1 MMGST
6 ALTDWLSIDSL
17 AYSVLRVAMVWL
29 AFHGSGYM
37 IMKIRGIRRLFP
49 AMPSIIP
56 GMLFYLSVIILLSL
70 TGLLTRQITFFFILP
85 CSMASVY
92 ILYLRLRKRILHLRL
107 RKLPALQIIPWIIA
121 AFILI
126 TNIMMAGRPDLYQDD
141 PHITYMV
148 QPDRWLNDGRM
159 SFLDE
164 TIFSGLPLTSEM
176 MTVLPSSMAENRL
189 DQLILAQMFQMSM
202 LLALVICSFRIL
214 GTDRRYLPIAII
226 SIAGCNIL
234 LIWAQLAKPD
244 ITALLFTTVA
254 LCLLFRMLFTRM
266 NAAERDL
273 SAFIVMGLAIATKLT
288 AVLALIPFF
297 AMLFVLE
304 KRRKSSIRQLIL
316 EFILIA
322 AVPAAF
328 AIRTMIHTGSPF
340 YSAIPMNF
348 LLKPEW
354 VMPEIDSYF
363 ITIQNRASDFFRSV
377 SFFENIWHYFRTWG
391 STVFLLI
398 MGFVFTLRSIER
410 RSSVYV
416 IAGIFAYS
424 LAALLLFYPA
434 WWGAKYGILII
445 PFAGLAGLQWLNRKK
460 HGLLTA
466 SIIVPV
472 LFILYSS
479 PLSPTEHYSTGYRLS
494 LIRSY
499 FSGEWNYASYPAIDI
514 ASELPAQ
521 MWMNTNLPEGSTVL
535 SLFDKKRYLC
545 DHRYIVAWSHPVA
558 ARIFLDN
565 TIEDEIEILN
575 YLKIDFVIARLSDP
589 VPYDGENRVEILSRI
604 GLNDILAPMAEIN
617 GYIIYRYI
625 SDTGS

>member
-29 AFHGSGYM
+29 AFHGSGFL

-56 GMLFYLSVIILLSL
+56 GMLFYLSVVILLSL

-85 CSMASVY
+85 CSTVSVY
-92 ILYLRLRKRILHLRL
+92 VLYLRLRKKILNLRL
-107 RKLPALQIIPWIIA
+107 RKFPALQLITWIIA
-121 AFILI
+121 VFILI
-126 TNIMMAGRPDLYQDD
+126 TNTMMAGRPDLYQDD

-189 DQLILAQMFQMSM
+189 DQLILSQMFQMSM
-202 LLALVICSFRIL
+202 LLALIICSFSIL
-214 GTDRRYLPIAII
+214 GTDRKYLPIAII

-244 ITALLFTTVA
+244 ITALFFTTVA
-254 LCLLFRMLFTRM
+254 LCLLFRTLFTH
-266 NAAERDL
+266 ADTAKRDF

-288 AVLALIPFF
+288 AALALIPFF

-304 KRRKSSIRQLIL
+304 KRRKISIRQLVL
-316 EFILIA
+316 EFILLA

-340 YSAIPMNF
+340 FSAIQMKF

-354 VMPEIDSYF
+354 VMPEINSYF

-377 SFFENIWHYFRTWG
+377 SLFENVWHYFRTWG
-391 STVFLLI
+391 STLFLLAF
-398 MGFVFTLRSIER
+398 GFVFAWKSNER
-410 RSSVYV
+410 KSSAYV
-416 IAGIFAYS
+416 IAGISAYS
-424 LAALLLFYPA
+424 LAALLLFHPA
-434 WWGAKYGILII
+434 WWGAKYGILVI
-445 PFAGLAGLQWLNRKK
+445 PFAGLAGLQWLNRTK

-479 PLSPTEHYSTGYRLS
+479 PLSPTEHHSTGYRLS
-494 LIRSY
+494 LIQSY
-499 FSGEWNYASYPAIDI
+499 FSREWNYTSYPAMDI
-514 ASELPAQ
+514 APELPAQ
-521 MWMNTNLPEGSTVL
+521 MWMNTNLPERSTVL
-535 SLFDKKRYLC
+535 SLFDKKRYFC
-545 DHRYIVAWSHPVA
+545 NHRYIVAWRHPVA

-575 YLKIDFVIARLSDP
+575 YLEIDFIIARLSDP
-589 VPYDGENRVEILSRI
+589 VPYDGENRVEILSRT
-604 GLNDILAPMAEIN
+604 GLNDILVPIALIN
-617 GYIIYRYI
+617 GYVVYRYI
-625 SDTGS
+625 SDTGR